1 MSGLQNHKIKIE
13 KIFKDASSLK
23 NALDEII
30 PAIKEHLLSNLNQV
44 DDDFVNK
51 FSNEVCG
58 IYFFCC
64 KCKKEYMQE
73 LWEKHLG
80 KGKRTC
86 VSPFNKSH
94 YAKCECIDSLDN
106 MYPMYI
112 GVSENIKNRLKE
124 HWDGTKENTTRKA
137 MWLKQFLE
145 HNPGISVK
153 MSFVDFKP
161 FGVDEKNYFICEE
174 IEREL
179 RNVLHPFIGRQ

>member
-1 MSGLQNHKIKIE
+1 MLGLQGHKVKIK

-23 NALDEII
+23 NAFDEII
-30 PAIKEHLLSNLNQV
+30 PAVKEYLLSNLNQV
-44 DDDFVNK
+44 DDSFVNE
-51 FSNEVCG
+51 FSDEACG

-64 KCKKEYMQE
+64 ECRKECMPE
-73 LWEKHLG
+73 LWGIHLG
-80 KGKRTC
+80 ERTC

-112 GVSENIKNRLKE
+112 GVSENIKKRLKE
-124 HWDGTKENTTRKA
+124 HWGGTKEKTTRKA

-145 HNPGISVK
+145 CNSNISIKV
-153 MSFVDFKP
+153 SFVDFKP
-161 FGVDEKNYFICEE
+161 FGVDERNYFICEE

-179 RNVLHPFIGRQ
+179 RNVLHPFIGWQ

>member
-1 MSGLQNHKIKIE
+1 MLGSRDHKIKIE

-30 PAIKEHLLSNLNQV
+30 TAVKEHLLSNLNQV
-44 DDDFVNK
+44 DDVFVNK
-51 FSNEVCG
+51 FSDEACG

-64 KCKKEYMQE
+64 ECKKEYMQD
-73 LWEKHLG
+73 LWKKHT
-80 KGKRTC
+80 KERTC
-86 VSPFNKSH
+86 VSPFNKTH

-112 GVSENIKNRLKE
+112 GVSENIKKRLKE
-124 HWDGTKENTTRKA
+124 HWYGTSEGTSRKA

-145 HNPGISVK
+145 HNSDISVK
-153 MSFVDFKP
+153 VSFVDFKP
-161 FGVDEKNYFICEE
+161 FGVDAQNYFICEE

-179 RNVLHPFIGRQ
+179 RNIFHPFIGWQ